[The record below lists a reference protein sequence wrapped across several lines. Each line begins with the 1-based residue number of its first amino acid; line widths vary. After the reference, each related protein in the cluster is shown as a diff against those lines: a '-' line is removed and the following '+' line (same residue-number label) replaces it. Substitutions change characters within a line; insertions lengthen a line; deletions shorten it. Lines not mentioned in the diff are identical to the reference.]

1 MTCADE
7 KSSPAGTQSA
17 QRKSSSPRS
26 LRPREK
32 FLFRKHAPDSASPAS
47 ERRARLV
54 TLGGMP
60 RTASSA
66 PVAAFADAG
75 LVPVGALPRVGPAL
89 AQKLERIG
97 IRRVQDLWFHLPL
110 RYEDR
115 TRLTAIR
122 DLRVGESAQ
131 VLATVDAVERGF
143 RYRPQLR
150 VAVVDDSH
158 ATLTLRFFHF
168 NRAQAAQFVPGAHV
182 LCYGEVRHGQYGP
195 EIVHPEYRI
204 VRADAPP
211 MIEDRLTP
219 VYPTTEGVGQ
229 KRIAGV
235 VEAALA
241 QLPDEA
247 ELELIPAE
255 ARVDAGLASLR
266 SSLSMVHR
274 PPRDADVAALLA
286 GTHPAQRRLA
296 FEELL
301 ARHLSLRQLRERIRR
316 HRATPM
322 RVRGDLAE
330 RLVAALPFA
339 LTSAQQRVVAEIRDD
354 LAQIA
359 PMLRLVQ
366 GDVGSGKTVVAALA
380 AAVAIEAGAQVAL
393 VAPTELLAEQHLA
406 TFRTWFAPLGIEPVW
421 LAGKVVG
428 RAREAAL
435 AAIAGGAPFV
445 IGTHALMQDA
455 VGFARLGLVI
465 VDEQHRFGV
474 HQRLSLSEKGRAAP
488 RAPRG
493 RGGDAE
499 RPRTMDS
506 SLAQDQMPH
515 QLVLTAT
522 PIPRTLAMTEYAD
535 LDVSLVDE
543 LPPGRTP
550 VRTVAI
556 SQARRAEVVERIRDA
571 CAQGRQAYWVCTLIE
586 ESEQLEAQ
594 AAQVAWQEL
603 VAALPG
609 LSIGLVHG
617 RLKAREKQAAMDAF
631 KRGETSVLVATT
643 VIEVGVDVPN
653 ASLMIIE
660 NAERLGLAQL
670 HQLRGRVGRGAQ
682 ASSCVLLYQGPLAAT
697 ARARLEVLRETND
710 GFRIAEKDLEL
721 RGPGEV
727 LGTRQTGA
735 VEFRIADLA
744 RDAELLPLVQRVGD
758 FLRERHADAARRIVA
773 RWVGA
778 ATRFANA

>member
-1 MTCADE
+1 
-7 KSSPAGTQSA
+7 
-17 QRKSSSPRS
+17 
-26 LRPREK
+26 
-32 FLFRKHAPDSASPAS
+32 
-47 ERRARLV
+47 
-54 TLGGMP
+54 
-60 RTASSA
+60 
-66 PVAAFADAG
+66 
-75 LVPVGALPRVGPAL
+75 
-89 AQKLERIG
+89 
-97 IRRVQDLWFHLPL
+97 
-110 RYEDR
+110 
-115 TRLTAIR
+115 
-122 DLRVGESAQ
+122 
-131 VLATVDAVERGF
+131 
-143 RYRPQLR
+143 
-150 VAVVDDSH
+150 
-158 ATLTLRFFHF
+158 
-168 NRAQAAQFVPGAHV
+168 
-182 LCYGEVRHGQYGP
+182 
-195 EIVHPEYRI
+195 
-204 VRADAPP
+204 
-211 MIEDRLTP
+211 
-219 VYPTTEGVGQ
+219 
-229 KRIAGV
+229 
-235 VEAALA
+235 
-241 QLPDEA
+241 
-247 ELELIPAE
+247 
-255 ARVDAGLASLR
+255 
-266 SSLSMVHR
+266 
-274 PPRDADVAALLA
+274 
-286 GTHPAQRRLA
+286 
-296 FEELL
+296 
-301 ARHLSLRQLRERIRR
+301 
-316 HRATPM
+316 
-322 RVRGDLAE
+322 
-330 RLVAALPFA
+330 
-339 LTSAQQRVVAEIRDD
+339 
-354 LAQIA
+354 
-359 PMLRLVQ
+359 
-366 GDVGSGKTVVAALA
+366 
-380 AAVAIEAGAQVAL
+380 
-393 VAPTELLAEQHLA
+393 
-406 TFRTWFAPLGIEPVW
+406 
-421 LAGKVVG
+421 
-428 RAREAAL
+428 
-435 AAIAGGAPFV
+435 
-445 IGTHALMQDA
+445 
-455 VGFARLGLVI
+455 
-465 VDEQHRFGV
+465 
-474 HQRLSLSEKGRAAP
+474 
-488 RAPRG
+488 
-493 RGGDAE
+493 
-499 RPRTMDS
+499 MDS